1 MEWILLIYVYA
12 GVFAKGDSVA
22 MTTIENFPT
31 EESCETAAR
40 GLPRLVK
47 GTAKE
52 VLYLCIPKPKGRA

>member
-12 GVFAKGDSVA
+12 GMLAKGDSVA
-22 MTTIENFPT
+22 IATIERFST
-31 EESCETAAR
+31 EQSCEEAAR

-52 VLYLCIPKPKGRA
+52 VLHLCIPRPVSK